1 MTRRSRVTFVEVVPR
16 AWAPFA
22 SLLTRAVACSQCVGE
37 KVRRSWLGG
46 VYGFLGTRGRVR
58 VPNTAGRT
66 VRPPARRPETM
77 HERLAKSRHR
87 PPRPHYRA
95 ASQNLVG
102 RMCPPPIGPPKAS
115 VVVDSRRSC
124 DTGANSPHHATSTNE
139 GPTRRRG
146 ERGRGAVPWG
156 RRPAVPVRI
165 ARLPGQT
172 TPRESPRR
180 SRCPVSTLQQSA
192 RRAAPS
198 YFGSKSRVLRGG
210 VTAS

>member
-1 MTRRSRVTFVEVVPR
+1 MKR
-16 AWAPFA
+16 
-22 SLLTRAVACSQCVGE
+22 
-37 KVRRSWLGG
+37 GG
-46 VYGFLGTRGRVR
+46 VYGFLETRGR

-66 VRPPARRPETM
+66 VRPPARKPETM
-77 HERLAKSRHR
+77 HGRLAKSRHR

-180 SRCPVSTLQQSA
+180 SRCPVSTLPFPAKLAGRRQAGVHVAADRSQRRKRVA
-192 RRAAPS
+192 RRRR
-198 YFGSKSRVLRGG
+198 SRAVVVIARAVAHVL
-210 VTAS
+210 S